1 MILTNESIYLYD
13 GREREKRK
21 EIAAR
26 KTLALRAKH
35 FIYSS

>member
-1 MILTNESIYLYD
+1 MILTNESIYLYG

-26 KTLALRAKH
+26 KE
-35 FIYSS
+35 